1 MAIYSQAYEVN
12 LHLLGCAG
20 SEVEYLPS
28 KWQVSFSVGEVVVS
42 SADSLYRTG
51 YQQNYS
57 KNVNPP
63 TNPNSED
70 FNPVITPN
78 GDGFNDDFRVDLP
91 INEPADFFVY
101 DKWGTLIYQKLNFD
115 GQWGLNDFNLN
126 PLEGGVYGYLILD
139 KKSKLI
145 FKGTLT
151 IVNSK

>member
-78 GDGFNDDFRVDLP
+78 GDGLNDEFVVDPP
-91 INEPADFFVY
+91 IIEPSDLRIY
-101 DKWGTLIYQKLNFD
+101 DKWGTLVFQEINFSNRWV
-115 GQWGLNDFNLN
+115 GVGRSGEIL
-126 PLEGGVYGYLILD
+126 PAGVYSFIISD
-139 KKSKLI
+139 KSGNI
-145 FKGTLT
+145 IYKGTITL
-151 IVNSK
+151 IY